1 MATVALTE
9 ATFESTVTKAKISF
23 VDCWAAWCGPCRRF
37 GPIFEAAS
45 EQHPEIVF
53 GTVDT
58 ETERSL
64 AQLLSIQTIPTVM
77 AFRDGIM
84 VMRES
89 GAFNK
94 AQLDE
99 IIDQVKQLDMDEVRA
114 QLADAS

>member
-9 ATFESTVTKAKISF
+9 ATFESTVTGDGIIF
-23 VDCWAAWCGPCRRF
+23 VDCWAEWCGPCRSF
-37 GPIFEAAS
+37 SPVFEAAS

-53 GTVDT
+53 GKVDT
-58 ETERSL
+58 EAERGI
-64 AQLLSIQTIPTVM
+64 AQMLSIQTIPTVM

-94 AQLDE
+94 SQLEE
-99 IIDQVKQLDMDEVRA
+99 IIEQVKQLDMDEVRE
-114 QLADAS
+114 QLDH